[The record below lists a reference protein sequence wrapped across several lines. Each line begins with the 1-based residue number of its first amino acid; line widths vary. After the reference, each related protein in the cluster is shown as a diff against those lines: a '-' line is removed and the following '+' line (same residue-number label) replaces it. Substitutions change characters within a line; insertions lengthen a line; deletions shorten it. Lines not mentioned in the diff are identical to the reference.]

1 MLQGWID
8 EGGLSYRERMKKALC
23 PSCGKTVQ
31 ISGRLAGFVG
41 ASIQCAEC
49 SVASQSR
56 RAVTTESTVYRA
68 SNSQRGVELPQKP
81 FQWLQRPI
89 RKALKP
95 FTTIKAL
102 AVKR

>member
-1 MLQGWID
+1 MLQDWID
-8 EGGLSYRERMKKALC
+8 AGGLSYRERMKKALC

-41 ASIQCAEC
+41 ASIQCADC
-49 SVASQSR
+49 SVAPQSR
-56 RAVTTESTVYRA
+56 AAVNTESTVHRA
-68 SNSQRGVELPQKP
+68 SNPQRGVEPPQKP
-81 FQWLQRPI
+81 FRWLQHPF

>member
-56 RAVTTESTVYRA
+56 RAVITESTVHRA

>member
-56 RAVTTESTVYRA
+56 RAVTTESTVHRA

>member
-8 EGGLSYRERMKKALC
+8 DGGLSYRERMKKALC

-56 RAVTTESTVYRA
+56 RAVTTESTVHRA
-68 SNSQRGVELPQKP
+68 SNPQRGVELPQKP

>member
-8 EGGLSYRERMKKALC
+8 DGGLSYRERMKKALC

-41 ASIQCAEC
+41 SSIQCADC
-49 SVASQSR
+49 SVAPSS
-56 RAVTTESTVYRA
+56 RAVVHTESSVHGG
-68 SNSQRGVELPQKP
+68 SNPQRGVEPPQKP
-81 FQWLQRPI
+81 FRWLRRPI